1 MANELVKSN
10 RQQAVWVPPVE
21 IVRRTPV
28 VHRRKL
34 GTYTVVSREIRTILP
49 KGWVQKSIYVPGA
62 TLTILKWIEPGVRAL
77 ADGYYEVWKPNL
89 AKDGTYVVET
99 RTLTADDYVE
109 TVSWEVTVE
118 VITPGYWLTGAE
130 DSWRATA
137 HSVAQGSSPW
147 MLEFSVPALPD
158 GVVAGIALQGVA
170 AGEDARQRIAHGF
183 WVAGSTV
190 LLWNNPGAAGG
201 VPAEIVTLANT
212 PAWTPETVYKV
223 QAADG
228 VLTWLVNGSPVAR
241 TMDATAG
248 QEVVMSAVLYGLDDS
263 VINPVFSSMPEASG
277 FAELEFVSRVNER
290 AGAEGFALLELFSG
304 GNDARNYAEL
314 EFFGQGHERGA
325 HAQSTLPW
333 TFFSVGL
340 GFMGVAATAHAALE
354 FEAWGHGYPEG
365 SGFGWAV
372 LEFESFMQGGSQATE
387 VKQLAV
393 GIAGVQADTFGGVIA
408 FEEMRGQ
415 DSITTSIK
423 RNAPITVRVSVQDRL
438 QAARQVLGILQE
450 RMQVDVDMEGR
461 RLLAGSIFE
470 VMQGQDV
477 VHAGFILDVA
487 AGDALQVEVGLQADR
502 LMDSE
507 ILEAMAAQVGVE
519 PQMLL
524 NALVHELV
532 GVTVLQD
539 LGAPTQVWSV
549 TDQGRANE
557 ESTGYTDYPFTQFAN
572 IGGRYF
578 GAAEDGL
585 YELEGNTDHGAP
597 IEAAIDLGQ
606 RDLGT
611 DAIKMLSNAYVSV
624 NADAPMRL
632 RVELGGQQYTYMTR
646 GVGPQMQ
653 TQRFDLGR
661 GLRGHFF
668 GLQLANTDGADFELN
683 GLEFVAQESKRRI

>member
-10 RQQAVWVPPVE
+10 RQQSVWVPPVE

-28 VHRRKL
+28 VTRRPI
-34 GTYTVVSREIRTILP
+34 GTYTLVSSEIRSILP
-49 KGWVQKSIYVPGA
+49 KGWVQKSNINPGGSI
-62 TLTILKWIEPGVRAL
+62 TKWVEPGTREL
-77 ADGYYEVWKPNL
+77 AGGYYEVWKPNL

-99 RTLTADDYVE
+99 RGLTANDYVE
-109 TVSWEVTVE
+109 TIVWDVTVE
-118 VITPGYWLTGAE
+118 VVTPGYWLTGAE

-137 HSVAQGSSPW
+137 HSLAHGSNPW
-147 MLEFSVPALPD
+147 ELEFSVPTLPD
-158 GVVAGIALQGVA
+158 GVVAGIALHGAPA
-170 AGEDARQRIAHGF
+170 AEDARQRIAHGF
-183 WVAGSTV
+183 WVAGGTV
-190 LLWNNPGAAGG
+190 LLWNNPAAAAA
-201 VPAEIVTLANT
+201 VPAEIITLTNT

-223 QAADG
+223 QGANG

-241 TMDATAG
+241 TVDSTAG
-248 QEVVMSAVLYGLDDS
+248 QEVMMAAVLYGLDDS
-263 VINPVFSSMPEASG
+263 VSNPAFRSMPEASA
-277 FAELEFVSRVNER
+277 FAELEFVSRASER
-290 AGAEGFALLELFSG
+290 AGGEGFALLELFSG
-304 GNDARNYAEL
+304 GNDASNYVEL
-314 EFFGQGHERGA
+314 EFFGLGHERGSYG
-325 HAQSTLPW
+325 QSTLPW
-333 TFFSVGL
+333 EFFSAGL
-340 GFMGVAATAHAALE
+340 GFMGSAAIGAAALE
-354 FEAWGHGYPEG
+354 FEAWSHGYPDG
-365 SGFGWAV
+365 SGFGWAE

-387 VKQLAV
+387 AKQLVV
-393 GIAGVQADTFGGVIA
+393 GIADVQADTFGGVIA

-470 VMQGQDV
+470 VMQGQDA
-477 VHAGFILDVA
+477 VHVGFVLDA
-487 AGDALQVEVGLQADR
+487 AVGDALQVDAALQADR

-507 ILEAMAAQVGVE
+507 ILEAMAAQAGVE

-524 NALVHELV
+524 SALIQELV
-532 GVTVLQD
+532 GVTVLQE

-549 TDQGRANE
+549 TDQGRSSE
-557 ESTGYTDYPFTQFAN
+557 ESTNYTDYPFTQFAN

-632 RVELGGQQYTYMTR
+632 RVELNGQQYTYMTR
-646 GVGPQMQ
+646 GVSPQMQ

-668 GLQLANTDGADFELN
+668 GLQLVNTDGADFELG